1 MKRIPKQE
9 TIKDVLKETI
19 RNLNAERG
27 SLMLVDNAK
36 DELYIKVSCSTKP
49 ETELKDDVLR
59 ITRVKIGKGI
69 SGIVAKTQKPLLI
82 NDIRDVLEKHPS
94 LELKT
99 DPKKY
104 KTSIIVPVIDNGRTI
119 AVINIINKLDNKKFT
134 EDDLHLATMLARY
147 CRTSLK
153 LKEKNE
159 QLIHINEIIREIN
172 KTNILGEIYEMVV
185 KKGAELLKCKNASIM
200 LVEHQENKDFILN
213 VKEST
218 DKSIVGSGRKLGEG
232 VSGWV
237 WKTGEPVL
245 IKSVNDGG
253 ENRRFKII
261 NKPGSFIVVPL
272 NLKYKSPYALN
283 VSLKGQSTIGV
294 LNFTDKFD
302 NSPFTFEEL
311 DLIINYANLVA
322 IALEKAHF
330 YRDAKQAYL
339 TTVQSLSV
347 AIESKDTYTRGH
359 SDNVTKYAVIIAKEL
374 KMDIKDIENINLAA
388 TLHDIGKIGVSDVIL
403 TKPAKLTREEYEE
416 IKKHVT
422 YSESILSHSTFLDD
436 VRYIIRHHHERFDS
450 TGYPDGLKG
459 QNIPLGSRILTVAD
473 SYDAMTSKRPYR
485 DAMSKEKAVS
495 ELRKCSGSQFDP
507 DIVKAFIR
515 TL

>member
-1 MKRIPKQE
+1 
-9 TIKDVLKETI
+9 
-19 RNLNAERG
+19 
-27 SLMLVDNAK
+27 
-36 DELYIKVSCSTKP
+36 
-49 ETELKDDVLR
+49 
-59 ITRVKIGKGI
+59 
-69 SGIVAKTQKPLLI
+69 
-82 NDIRDVLEKHPS
+82 
-94 LELKT
+94 
-99 DPKKY
+99 
-104 KTSIIVPVIDNGRTI
+104 
-119 AVINIINKLDNKKFT
+119 
-134 EDDLHLATMLARY
+134 
-147 CRTSLK
+147 
-153 LKEKNE
+153 
-159 QLIHINEIIREIN
+159 
-172 KTNILGEIYEMVV
+172 
-185 KKGAELLKCKNASIM
+185 M
-200 LVEHQENKDFILN
+200 LVEQKENKDPILA

-218 DKSIVGSGRKLGEG
+218 DKSIVGRGRKLGEG

-245 IKSVNDGG
+245 IKSVGKG
-253 ENRRFKII
+253 EKDRRFEII

-283 VSLKGQSTIGV
+283 VTLRGQSTIGV

-374 KMDIKDIENINLAA
+374 KMDSRDIENINLAA

-422 YSESILSHSTFLDD
+422 YSESILSHSHFLDD
-436 VRYIIRHHHERFDS
+436 VRYIIRHHHERLDG

-459 QNIPLGSRILTVAD
+459 QQIPLSSRILAVAD

-485 DAMSKEKAVS
+485 DAMPKEKAIS

-507 DIVKAFIR
+507 DIVEAVIR

>member
-1 MKRIPKQE
+1 MKRTLEQE
-9 TIKDVLKETI
+9 RIKDVLKETI

-27 SLMLVDNAK
+27 SLMLVDNAT
-36 DELYIKVSCSTKP
+36 DELYIQVSCSTNP

-59 ITRVKIGKGI
+59 TTRVKIGKGI
-69 SGIVAKTQKPLLI
+69 SGIVAKTQKPLII
-82 NDIRDVLEKHPS
+82 NDIRDVLEKHPD
-94 LELKT
+94 LKLKT

-104 KTSIIVPVIDNGRTI
+104 KTSLIVPVIDNGRTI
-119 AVINIINKLDNKKFT
+119 AVINIINKLDNKKFS

-172 KTNILGEIYEMVV
+172 KTNILSEIYELVV
-185 KKGAELLKCKNASIM
+185 RKGAEILKCKNASIM
-200 LVEHQENKDFILN
+200 LVEQKENKDPILT

-218 DKSIVGSGRKLGEG
+218 NKSIVGRGRKLGEG

-245 IKSVNDGG
+245 IKSIGKG
-253 ENRRFKII
+253 EKDRRFEIM

-272 NLKYKSPYALN
+272 NLKYKSQYALN
-283 VSLKGQSTIGV
+283 VTLRGQSTIGV

-302 NSPFTFEEL
+302 NSSFTFEEL

-339 TTVQSLSV
+339 TTVQSLST
-347 AIESKDTYTRGH
+347 AIESKDTYTCGH
-359 SDNVTKYAVIIAKEL
+359 SENVAKYAVIIAKEL
-374 KMDIKDIENINLAA
+374 KMDSKDIENINLAA
-388 TLHDIGKIGVSDVIL
+388 ALHDIGKIGVSDVIL
-403 TKPAKLTREEYEE
+403 TKPAKLTREEYKE

-422 YSESILSHSTFLDD
+422 YSESILSHSPFLDD
-436 VRYIIRHHHERFDS
+436 VRYIIRHHHERLDG

-459 QNIPLGSRILTVAD
+459 QKIPLGSRILAVAD

-485 DAMSKEKAVS
+485 DAMPKEKAIL

-507 DIVKAFIR
+507 DIVEAFIR

>member
-1 MKRIPKQE
+1 MKRIPEREK
-9 TIKDVLKETI
+9 IKDVLEETI
-19 RNLNAERG
+19 KNLNAERG
-27 SLMLVDNAK
+27 SLMLVDNAR
-36 DELYIKVSCSTKP
+36 DELYIQVSCSTKS
-49 ETELKDDVLR
+49 ETELKDNVLR
-59 ITRVKIGKGI
+59 TTRVKIGKGI
-69 SGIVAKTQKPLLI
+69 SGIVAKNQKPLII
-82 NDIRDVLEKHPS
+82 NDIRDVLEKYPD
-94 LELKT
+94 LTLKT
-99 DPKKY
+99 NPKKY
-104 KTSIIVPVIDNGRTI
+104 KTSLIVPVIDNGKTI
-119 AVINIINKLDNKKFT
+119 AVINIINKLDNKKFS

-172 KTNILGEIYEMVV
+172 KTNILTEVYKLVV
-185 KKGAELLKCKNASIM
+185 RKGAEILKCKNASLM
-200 LVEHQENKDFILN
+200 LVERRENKYPVLT

-218 DKSIVGSGRKLGEG
+218 DKSIVGRGRKLGEG

-245 IKSVNDGG
+245 IKSIDDGG
-253 ENRRFKII
+253 KDRRFKII

-283 VSLKGQSTIGV
+283 VSLRGQSTIGV

-302 NSPFTFEEL
+302 NTAFTFEEL
-311 DLIINYANLVA
+311 DLIVNYANLVA

-339 TTVQSLSV
+339 TTVQSLSG

-359 SDNVTKYAVIIAKEL
+359 SDNVAKYAVDIAKEL

-403 TKPAKLTREEYEE
+403 AKPTRLTSKEYEE

-422 YSESILSHSTFLDD
+422 FSESILSHSSFLDD
-436 VRYIIRHHHERFDS
+436 VRHIIRHHHERLDG

-459 QNIPLGSRILTVAD
+459 QQIPLDSRILAVAD

-485 DAMSKEKAVS
+485 DAMPKEKAIS